1 MPAEDRLWE
10 PADGVGDS
18 ETVRTP
24 PPNSPARQSFPATLL
39 AAATSTTIGQKRY
52 QVRSAGFSTSGWAV
66 GSRDSPLSAISKAPA
81 TPRTATTGTVG
92 ADSPLLVSAELPTH
106 LQAIMSCQKRRSQK
120 VSLDTKRNM
129 KIEDYFPQVNKE
141 QQDNSSVPQM
151 KNGTRRSPK
160 DITNTQAQGRKDQ
173 AISQNKV
180 NKEQQGNSSVAQM
193 KNGSRRSPQDMNN
206 MQVQGPKGQVISTNK
221 VFYITLDV
229 HHRRNKKM
237 KHMVIGNERDSL
249 STALDTVKAVKE
261 ERETQQGKEML
272 VQGMEGIE
280 GYLNLGMPLSCL
292 PENCHLVITFAQN
305 KSEQNEENQIFGR
318 HDKASTDCV
327 KFFINPIGKTRKKI
341 VKRGELHKEG
351 VRLCVYAFKGET
363 IKEAVCKDG
372 RFFSFLEND
381 DWRLILNLDSVV
393 ENTQCVDDLEGK
405 LFQVEVEK
413 RRASRAAATQSRDLA
428 TTQNCGVA
436 TTQNCDL
443 TTTQNPE
450 LEERNTSVLKGES
463 VAQYPSLKIE
473 MEKIIETLKQKIK
486 NRQGKKLYLAHKTY
500 FGKLTKNATLVKI
513 TKLLSRLSDSVG
525 YLSWDNN
532 GIRGCATCFVFRG
545 LFIFTCWHV
554 IHDIVGKG
562 IEPSKWADIIGQCV
576 RVTFGY
582 EDSQERGD
590 YFFVKPWFEISDES
604 LDYAVLELKENGRP
618 VPSGLYNGI
627 GPVPLSGLI
636 YIIGHPDREAKSID
650 GCAIVPQSQ
659 RVEKYQQHL
668 PPQDSNEH
676 MQGFDE
682 HMEFIRMLTQRS
694 FEEMA
699 PRTDVITYDTSFYF
713 GSSGSPVFDSYGS
726 LVAMH
731 SAGFR
736 NYYHSEFSSIIE
748 FGPTMESILHDIK
761 QKHRAWYER
770 TCITQQ
776 EVEMVSDED

>member
-1 MPAEDRLWE
+1 
-10 PADGVGDS
+10 
-18 ETVRTP
+18 
-24 PPNSPARQSFPATLL
+24 
-39 AAATSTTIGQKRY
+39 
-52 QVRSAGFSTSGWAV
+52 
-66 GSRDSPLSAISKAPA
+66 
-81 TPRTATTGTVG
+81 
-92 ADSPLLVSAELPTH
+92 
-106 LQAIMSCQKRRSQK
+106 MSCKKNRSQK
-120 VSLDTKRNM
+120 VSLDTRRNT
-129 KIEDYFPQVNKE
+129 KIVDYFPQVNKE

-151 KNGTRRSPK
+151 KNGSRKSPHHV
-160 DITNTQAQGRKDQ
+160 TNTQAQRAKDQ

-180 NKEQQGNSSVAQM
+180 L
-193 KNGSRRSPQDMNN
+193 D
-206 MQVQGPKGQVISTNK
+206 
-221 VFYITLDV
+221 ITLDV
-229 HHRRNKKM
+229 PHRRNKQM
-237 KHMVIGNERDSL
+237 KYQITCNERHTL
-249 STALDTVKAVKE
+249 STALDTLQVVKK
-261 ERETQQGKEML
+261 ERETQQGKEIL
-272 VQGMEGIE
+272 VQGTEGIE

-292 PENCHLVITFAQN
+292 PQNCHLGITFAQN
-305 KSEQNEENQIFGR
+305 KSKQNEKNQISGR

-327 KFFINPIGKTRKKI
+327 KFFIHAIGKTRKRI
-341 VKRGELHKEG
+341 VKYRKLHKEG
-351 VRLCVYAFKGET
+351 VKLCVYAFKGET

-372 RFFSFLEND
+372 RFLSFLENN
-381 DWRLILNLDSVV
+381 DWKLILNLDSIV
-393 ENTQCVDDLEGK
+393 ENTQCVDELEGK
-405 LFQVEVEK
+405 LFQVEVQE

-428 TTQNCGVA
+428 TTQNCGVVTTQNCGVA

-450 LEERNTSVLKGES
+450 LEERNTCVLEGKS
-463 VAQYPSLKIE
+463 MAQYPSLKRE
-473 MEKIIETLKQKIK
+473 MKKIRESFKKKIK

-500 FGKLTKNATLVKI
+500 FGKLTKNATPVKI

-532 GIRGCATCFVFRG
+532 GIQGCATCFVFRG

-761 QKHRAWYER
+761 QKHRAWYEGI
-770 TCITQQ
+770 CITQQ